1 MTGDEESRMTWEE
14 KMGIWFGKGGEG
26 PWGGRTQRVES
37 REERG
42 DGGRWNYRSGKS

>member
-26 PWGGRTQRVES
+26 PWGGRTQR
-37 REERG
+37 
-42 DGGRWNYRSGKS
+42 GKSR